1 MKTFCRDNWIP
12 WGENLKSY
20 DSCYINYKHVI
31 RHKIININNV
41 ILQNKCTK
49 PIYKQLIAC
58 KKITPTAIPKW
69 NPEWVCTNM
78 GIESVYDAFNV
89 CFWTIN
95 NSSYQWL
102 QYKLLH
108 RILSVDYYLKKINVV
123 SSNCCPFLNVK
134 MTLSNMFLSAVKK
147 INNLEQPKNA

>member
-58 KKITPTAIPKW
+58 KKKITPTAIPKW

-95 NSSYQWL
+95 NSFYQWL

-108 RILSVDYYLKKINVV
+108 RILSVNYYLKKLMFYLLIAVRFEREDDTIQNVFV
-123 SSNCCPFLNVK
+123 SC
-134 MTLSNMFLSAVKK
+134 
-147 INNLEQPKNA
+147 EKNQQFGAT